1 MIIYIF
7 YLDTFLFIYTF
18 IYLRKISFKLII
30 FFENRFVA
38 MHYAATVFPS
48 DDVPSRYLLLLASG
62 DDKHEI
68 RTEAIKVLYGTTHK
82 NECDK
87 QNCNHIS
94 LPDFKKLVTYIY
106 SKMQARMSTSNEKM
120 NIENKILPYNI
131 TVFTEVINSVKKII
145 YFYQKL
151 YVFLIIK

>member
-1 MIIYIF
+1 
-7 YLDTFLFIYTF
+7 
-18 IYLRKISFKLII
+18 
-30 FFENRFVA
+30 

-68 RTEAIKVLYGTTHK
+68 RTEAMKVLYGTTHK

-106 SKMQARMSTSNEKM
+106 SKMQTRMSIGNEKM

-131 TVFTEVINSVKKII
+131 TVFTEVI
-145 YFYQKL
+145 
-151 YVFLIIK
+151 